1 MDGAPQKK
9 PSERDATFSKET
21 NEEGAFFSVSFL
33 TSRVHEDVRLPKAT
47 EQAMNGQK
55 IPTFHMGQKDTIGEE
70 ATVICVWIGDRM
82 HVLTNEAS
90 IRIKAAIV
98 DCEMSEMRHYFANDA
113 TQGWFWGGDK
123 PLIARKWRGHVFVWS
138 FANNIWQTAS

>member
-1 MDGAPQKK
+1 
-9 PSERDATFSKET
+9 
-21 NEEGAFFSVSFL
+21 
-33 TSRVHEDVRLPKAT
+33 
-47 EQAMNGQK
+47 MNGQK

-113 TQGWFWGGDK
+113 TQGWFSIGGGDK

-138 FANNIWQTAS
+138 FANNIWQLADSHTNIKAQIADMKTRGCKADALTKAGQSFLR